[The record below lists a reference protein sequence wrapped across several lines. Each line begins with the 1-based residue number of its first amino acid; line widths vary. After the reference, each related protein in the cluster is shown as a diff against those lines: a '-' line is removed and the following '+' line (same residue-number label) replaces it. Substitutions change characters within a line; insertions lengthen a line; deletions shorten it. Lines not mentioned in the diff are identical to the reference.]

1 MLDGTGKQ
9 LLDLLK
15 RLDDTNVTYES
26 LVADARQ
33 EVATAQ
39 KTLDDLLTLE
49 GLCDATTLKT
59 PTGRKRRRD
68 RGTKRGRKQGNGAPA
83 ESTEDY
89 SPSTSYSESSSTSV
103 PAE

>member
-9 LLDLLK
+9 LLGLLK
-15 RLDDTNVTYES
+15 RLDDTATTYES

-33 EVATAQ
+33 EVVDAQ
-39 KTLDDLLTLE
+39 ASLESLLTLE

-68 RGTKRGRKQGNGAPA
+68 RGKKRAGKNGGESAVPEVSEIA
-83 ESTEDY
+83 EAAGEGT
-89 SPSTSYSESSSTSV
+89 
-103 PAE
+103 

>member
-9 LLDLLK
+9 LLELLK
-15 RLDDTNVTYES
+15 RLDDTTTTYES

-33 EVATAQ
+33 EVADAQ
-39 KTLDDLLTLE
+39 AALDSLLALE

-68 RGTKRGRKQGNGAPA
+68 RGKKRAGRNGGEAAQPEA
-83 ESTEDY
+83 SGIAQAAGEVT
-89 SPSTSYSESSSTSV
+89 
-103 PAE
+103 